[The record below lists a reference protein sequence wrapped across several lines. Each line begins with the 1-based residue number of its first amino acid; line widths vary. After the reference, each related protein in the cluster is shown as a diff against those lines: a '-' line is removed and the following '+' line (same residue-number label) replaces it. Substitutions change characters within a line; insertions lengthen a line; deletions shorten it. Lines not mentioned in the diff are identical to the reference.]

1 MMAALGSVTRSRSL
15 EGGPVT
21 DAPSSAPPDPRIVHI
36 VRGTM
41 LTYWA
46 GEQPDAV
53 AIISAA
59 GNRTFGELN
68 TRANQLVRALRR
80 RGVEPGAAVALMCRN
95 RPEFAEVWGACSRG
109 GYRLTP
115 INWHLTGEEAGYIVD
130 DCEAQVFVG
139 DARHGAA
146 AADAASRAPGLRV
159 CLAVGGEIDGFESY
173 DDALA
178 AEDGSDLDDP
188 MPGGQMLYT
197 SGTTGRPKGVTRDMA
212 ALAAAPSAA
221 APSATVATARL
232 TAVYSYVP
240 GEDLHL
246 CTGPLYHA
254 APLAFS
260 LSIPLASGVAIV
272 LMDGWDAAGDPAPR
286 RASTASRTRTWCR
299 RCSCR
304 LLKLPPDVRERH
316 DLSTLRN
323 ILHGAAPCPPNVK
336 QRADRLARADRLRVL
351 RRDRGRRHRGRARG
365 VARAARHRR
374 ARRPAGSRRDRRR
387 GRQRVPARRGR
398 PRVPQGARRRPLR
411 VLQGPR
417 QDRVARTAA
426 TTSPSATSA
435 IIDDDGYLFLTD
447 RSANLIIS
455 GGVNIY
461 PAEVDAVLLEH
472 PAVRD
477 VATIGV
483 PDPEWGESVLAVV
496 RAPAGRRAVGG
507 ARARAARLHARAARA
522 LQVPARRRIR
532 RRAPARGHRQDLQA
546 QAPRRVPRAHARLTQ
561 DSLHDL
567 SRSARLTV
575 Q

>member
-1 MMAALGSVTRSRSL
+1 
-15 EGGPVT
+15 VT
-21 DAPSSAPPDPRIVHI
+21 DAPSTAPPDPRIVHI

-53 AIISAA
+53 AVVSDY
-59 GNRTFGELN
+59 GDRTFGELN
-68 TRANQLVRALRR
+68 ARANQLVRALRR

-130 DCEAQVFVG
+130 DCEAQVFVA

-146 AADAASRAPGLRV
+146 AADAASRASALRV
-159 CLAVGGEIDGFESY
+159 CLAVGGAVDGFESY
-173 DDALA
+173 DDALG
-178 AEDGSDLDDP
+178 AEKGDDLDDP
-188 MPGGQMLYT
+188 VPGGQMLYT

-212 ALAAAPSAA
+212 ALAAAGGGAA
-221 APSATVATARL
+221 SATVATSRL

-240 GEDLHL
+240 GADLHL

-260 LSIPLASGVAIV
+260 LSIPLASGVGIV
-272 LMDGWDAAGDPAPR
+272 LMDDWDAEETLRLVEEHGITHTHMVP
-286 RASTASRTRTWCR
+286 TMFV
-299 RCSCR
+299 R

-316 DLSTLRN
+316 DLTTLRN

-336 QRADRLARADRLRVL
+336 QSLIDWL
-351 RRDRGRRHRGRARG
+351 
-365 VARAARHRR
+365 
-374 ARRPAGSRRDRRR
+374 
-387 GRQRVPARRGR
+387 
-398 PRVPQGARRRPLR
+398 
-411 VLQGPR
+411 GPI
-417 QDRVARTAA
+417 VYEYYAA
-426 TTSPSATSA
+426 TEGAGTVVDPDDWLAHPGTVGLVDPPGHIVIGDDDGSELPRGEVGLVYIKAPDAGRFQYFKDPDKTASAYRGDYFTLGDVGYM
-435 IIDDDGYLFLTD
+435 DDDGYLFLTD

-483 PDPEWGESVLAVV
+483 PDPEWGESVKAVV
-496 RAPAGRRAVGG
+496 ELQSGVEPSPELAQELLDF
-507 ARARAARLHARAARA
+507 ARQQLAHYKCPRTVDFVDA
-522 LQVPARRRIR
+522 L
-532 RRAPARGHRQDLQA
+532 
-546 QAPRRVPRAHARLTQ
+546 PREDTGKIFKRKLRDQYRERDAT
-561 DSLHDL
+561 
-567 SRSARLTV
+567 
-575 Q
+575 